1 MQPGAAPQKPMHG
14 EHVKM
19 GDQVVSQQQMFGQ
32 SPGQVKVH
40 GIEAGHYNPD
50 VIASLNRMK
59 AAGLTPAQ
67 IRDGIHNLLHNRP
80 IGPAFASNPA
90 AAKEVAG
97 SRGSCSSSSPPA
109 APPRSRR
116 ASWRGSRRPPARPP
130 PPPR

>member
-90 AAKEVAG
+90 AAKEVAAI
-97 SRGSCSSSSPPA
+97 SRLMFVVE
-109 APPRSRR
+109 
-116 ASWRGSRRPPARPP
+116 PARSSTAFATSFMAWE
-130 PPPR
+130 